1 MTTAVQ
7 QRLCATSDV
16 KPGEIIRVE
25 LESGHA
31 IAVYNLDGSFYATD
45 DLCTHGEA
53 SLADG
58 EIEDGSVI
66 CPFHLGAFCIRTGVA
81 TAAPCLEPLRTY
93 PVTVDGDALLILL
106 DSVS

>member
-1 MTTAVQ
+1 MTVTTLH
-7 QRLCATSDV
+7 RLCATSDIAA
-16 KPGEIIRVE
+16 GEVIRFE
-25 LESGHA
+25 LPNG
-31 IAVYNLDGSFYATD
+31 IAVAAFNLGGDYFVTD

-58 EIEDGSVI
+58 EIEDGNII

-93 PVTVDGDALLILL
+93 PVTIADDALLI
-106 DSVS
+106 DIGAA